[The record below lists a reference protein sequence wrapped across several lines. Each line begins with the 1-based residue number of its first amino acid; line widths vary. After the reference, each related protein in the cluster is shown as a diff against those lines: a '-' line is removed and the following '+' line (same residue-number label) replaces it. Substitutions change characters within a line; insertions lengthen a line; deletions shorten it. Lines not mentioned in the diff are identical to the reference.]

1 MSDEEP
7 PWKRSRYDTGP
18 SYFTA
23 RRTNSE
29 IKVKLKETL
38 LGRKKLV
45 IQHPSLAHATHC
57 DIRSEVDKLDFCYGD
72 LQYVTWC
79 SKFSAHC
86 VISVLVS
93 HTQSTKR
100 NEGSIN
106 SNSNLPHSVPPQAP
120 VPASGATLS
129 GPTKSS
135 LPAAAAPAPTAIT
148 QTPLDTANGV
158 VTIVLENQRET
169 VFQAVVER
177 RARVE
182 SILQLYAQA
191 HGLDHDRL
199 MYAEPMC
206 MC

>member
-7 PWKRSRYDTGP
+7 PWKRARYDTGP

-23 RRTNSE
+23 RRTSE

-45 IQHPSLAHATHC
+45 IQHPSLAHASYC
-57 DIRSEVDKLDFCYGD
+57 DIRSEVDKLDVCYGD
-72 LQYVTWC
+72 LRYVTWRL
-79 SKFSAHC
+79 KFFAHC
-86 VISVLVS
+86 VNSILVS

-106 SNSNLPHSVPPQAP
+106 SNSNLPHSAPPRSP
-120 VPASGATLS
+120 IPASAATLS
-129 GPTKSS
+129 GPTNSS
-135 LPAAAAPAPTAIT
+135 LPAAAAPAPTANT
-148 QTPLDTANGV
+148 HSHPETANGM

-182 SILQLYAQA
+182 SILQQYAQA
-191 HGLDHDRL
+191 HKLNHDHL